1 MVQAASSTQADADN
15 LSIGAAT
22 LSQESS
28 GQHNNHLLNREQDA
42 DGFFILQDEEIEQIM
57 ACCKP
62 MA

>member
-1 MVQAASSTQADADN
+1 MVQANLSTRAEADN

-22 LSQESS
+22 SQSS
-28 GQHNNHLLNREQDA
+28 FAVHQNMNREIDD

-62 MA
+62 LA